1 MYMNNLTSR
10 PEADS
15 NIDENCLVIVEIDK
29 IYPVQFLRS
38 TENRPVTIQKKL
50 NFKKFCKTK
59 NWKRRVIN

>member
-1 MYMNNLTSR
+1 MNNLTR

-38 TENRPVTIQKKL
+38 TENRPVTIQKKI

-59 NWKRRVIN
+59 NWKKE